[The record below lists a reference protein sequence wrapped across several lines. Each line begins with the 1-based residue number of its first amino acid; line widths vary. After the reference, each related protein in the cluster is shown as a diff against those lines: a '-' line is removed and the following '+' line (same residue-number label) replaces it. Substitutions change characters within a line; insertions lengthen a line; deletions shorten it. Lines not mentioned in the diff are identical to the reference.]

1 MTYVMC
7 TVTKKLVGT
16 KLTPFKVYSVFLE
29 NQGHYILSGG
39 ISPQP
44 KEFFQEVPEV
54 RLVQEPIIGSCII
67 IIAENGQAYR
77 TSEIQGFKW
86 IKSDKYVLYTVN
98 SVYVVTYIG

>member
-1 MTYVMC
+1 MSYVMC
-7 TVTKKLVGT
+7 TVTNNLVGT

-54 RLVQEPIIGSCII
+54 WSPEKPVIGDIITII
-67 IIAENGQAYR
+67 NEDGKPR
-77 TSEIQGFKW
+77 HTSRIQGFRW
-86 IKSDKYVLYTVN
+86 IEENKYVIYTVN
-98 SVYVVTYIG
+98 SVYVVTYIE

>member
-54 RLVQEPIIGSCII
+54 RSVQEPIIGSCII